1 MKIKSIYID
10 GLHNAIAK
18 TYQFNDLV
26 YLYGRNGAGKTT
38 VLQAVQLAL
47 LGYIP
52 GSHKTKEGIL
62 KHSKDNRVI
71 VRLEILDDNG
81 QIVTIERKYDAKS
94 SKLTTMPMDYDIQS
108 IISDIELPIF
118 NFDEFVNQTA
128 NKLKEYFIKN
138 ILPTADGDL
147 DWKQILNQGL
157 FNIASE
163 TPEELVQYGLD
174 LISDVSGS
182 AIEQVT
188 QANTFFK
195 EEQSF
200 NRSELTRLQA
210 TIDSLIYYDD
220 YIGPGNLDE
229 LNAQLLSHYDL
240 RDQVIKYEAAMS
252 ATQMAQDEFNNLTEH
267 INSLGGETTYKAAV
281 ELLPQLKAKE
291 QQLSAQITQKTSE
304 LSALRATVSNMESVI
319 NSQGVCP
326 YTKGSCKSILAK
338 IDVLRNDIVSN
349 KAEIVTAN
357 AQLEDLNLELGKCTN
372 SIRECETIIQ
382 NFTRTWGRLDVL
394 RKTIETLPTKPN
406 TTLSVYDLDIEI
418 AQLNQSKTKLE
429 ANTKY
434 NETIESITK
443 LKYAAELKG
452 TALQAWVKL
461 TDANGLQTSLTEK
474 PFMELATTM
483 TSYIQ
488 NMYGTSDLKAKFN
501 ISTKANSFSFGLL
514 REDKYIPYEQL
525 SAGEK
530 CLYNLALMIC
540 ITHTNKSPLK
550 LILIDN
556 SLDNLDDIAIEN
568 TFTALKNIKDIQF
581 IMAGVKSCENAEDV
595 MIKI

>member
-38 VLQAVQLAL
+38 VLQAIQLAL

-52 GSHKTKEGIL
+52 GSHKTKEAIL

-81 QIVTIERKYDAKS
+81 QTITIERKYDAKS
-94 SKLTTMPMDYDIQS
+94 SKLTTMPTDYDIQA

-138 ILPTADGDL
+138 ILPTADGAL
-147 DWKQILNQGL
+147 DWKQILTQGL
-157 FNIASE
+157 FNVASE
-163 TPEELVQYGLD
+163 NPEELVQYGLD

-188 QANTFFK
+188 QANAIFK
-195 EEQSF
+195 DDQSF
-200 NRSELTRLQA
+200 NKSELQRLQA

-220 YIGPGNLDE
+220 YTGSMNLDE
-229 LNAQLLSHYDL
+229 LNAQLLSLYDL
-240 RDQVIKYEAAMS
+240 RDQLIKYESAMS
-252 ATQMAQDEFNNLTEH
+252 ATQMAQDEFNKLTDYVKNLGGEDAYKNA
-267 INSLGGETTYKAAV
+267 INSL
-281 ELLPQLKAKE
+281 PQIQE
-291 QQLSAQITQKTSE
+291 QKKQISDQITQKTAE
-304 LSALRATVSNMESVI
+304 ISALRATVTNMESVI

-338 IDVLRNDIVSN
+338 IDTLRNDVVSK
-349 KAEIVTAN
+349 KAEIVAAN
-357 AQLEDLNLELGKCTN
+357 AQLEELNLNFGIITN
-372 SIRECETIIQ
+372 KTRECETTVQ
-382 NFTRTWGRLDVL
+382 DFTRAGERLDVL
-394 RKTIETLPTKPN
+394 KKTMQTLPTKPN
-406 TTLSVYDLDIEI
+406 TGSSVQDLDIEI
-418 AQLNQSKTKLE
+418 EQLNQSKNKLT
-429 ANTKY
+429 ANIKY
-434 NETIESITK
+434 NETIENITK
-443 LKYAAELKG
+443 LKYATELKSS
-452 TALQAWVKL
+452 ALQAWIKV

-474 PFMELATTM
+474 PFTELATTM

-488 NMYGTSDLKAKFN
+488 NMYGNTNLKAKFN
-501 ISTKANSFSFGLL
+501 ISTKANSFSFGLI

-530 CLYNLALMIC
+530 CLYTLALMIC
-540 ITHTNKSPLK
+540 IIHTNKSPLK

-556 SLDNLDDIAIEN
+556 SLDNLDDIAVEN
-568 TFTALKNIKDIQF
+568 TFTAIKNIKDIQF
-581 IMAGVKSCENAEDV
+581 IMAGVKSCKNAEDV
-595 MIKI
+595 IIRI